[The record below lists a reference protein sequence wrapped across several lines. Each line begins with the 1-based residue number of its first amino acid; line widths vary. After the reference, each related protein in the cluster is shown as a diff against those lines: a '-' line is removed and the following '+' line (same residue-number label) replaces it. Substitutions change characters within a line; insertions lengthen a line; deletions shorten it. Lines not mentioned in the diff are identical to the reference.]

1 MSACLLVPCRVLNT
15 PGLLLWSKI
24 ISRRNCRKTLKTAIK
39 PLTFTSAQ
47 AQVCCHGAPSLSC
60 SGQVTDNPVSLA
72 LEGLPGHRVAC
83 VLAQRPLLAGLPGCL
98 GLRCAR
104 EEHGFWRHPVD
115 RHRQNTYCVPGTVSG
130 NDTEIQWVKPTSH
143 QTIINQTGMHSA
155 AGAWPWS
162 SVCPAVL
169 EGFLEEV
176 MSERRS
182 ESWI

>member
-1 MSACLLVPCRVLNT
+1 M
-15 PGLLLWSKI
+15 
-24 ISRRNCRKTLKTAIK
+24 
-39 PLTFTSAQ
+39 
-47 AQVCCHGAPSLSC
+47 CCHGAPSLSC